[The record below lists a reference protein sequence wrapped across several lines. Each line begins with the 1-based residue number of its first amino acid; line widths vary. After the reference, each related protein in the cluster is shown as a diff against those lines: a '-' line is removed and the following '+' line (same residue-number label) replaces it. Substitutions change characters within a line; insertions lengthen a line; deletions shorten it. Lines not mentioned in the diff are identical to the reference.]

1 MADIDF
7 GGIFGGIAGLMAN
20 HETNEWNANIARHN
34 RDMQWQMHEDNLRQF
49 YKNRDETWQREDQ
62 LREAQWN
69 REDAIRNELY
79 GREDTSYQRSV
90 ADAQA
95 AGLSPLAVQQLSA
108 AGNPVVSSGTG
119 TAAGSPPPMTEAPA
133 SYMYQSPAQD
143 IATLVGAI
151 ASTKNI
157 NEIARHNK
165 EQEKIEREKIQSSEN
180 VENNRLV
187 EQSREFDAQLAQQKA
202 LAESSAEQS
211 HSEFLMNYEQRASQ
225 FSAQLS
231 QQQTFHFDEMRNKE
245 KDRAF
250 QALENDNKNNIQMG
264 IDFAKS
270 LNMKY
275 YYYPVSDLEEYNKKI
290 SDLKREIVNGNRQT
304 LNDMSSNPDKYLQS
318 TTVSSSVGSGESA
331 GVTAGNLVQN
341 GTIAADVGKSSTTSS
356 SFTDTQSDRAILEK
370 IAQKYN
376 GVLAIPVYV
385 RNYNDWNKNYKGKY

>member
-1 MADIDF
+1 MNFDF
-7 GGIFGGIAGLMAN
+7 GGIFGGLAGYLAN
-20 HETNEWNANIARHN
+20 QETNHN
-34 RDMQWQMHEDNLRQF
+34 NYVISRNNLEYQNVWHEQDRADFFQ
-49 YKNRDETWQREDQ
+49 NRNETWQREDQ

-90 ADAQA
+90 ADAVA
-95 AGLSPLAVQQLSA
+95 AGLSPLAVQQLSS
-108 AGNPVVSSGTG
+108 AGNPVVSAGSGTY
-119 TAAGSPPPMTEAPA
+119 AGAPPVHTQAPA

-143 IATLVGAI
+143 IAALVGAI

-157 NEIARHNK
+157 DELSRHNT
-165 EQEKIEREKIQSSEN
+165 EQEKIEREKIQSAET

-187 EQSREFDAQLAQQKA
+187 EQSREFDAELAQQKA

-211 HSEFLMNYEQRASQ
+211 HSEFLLNYEQRASQ

-231 QQQTFHFDEMRNKE
+231 QQQIFHFDDMANKE

-275 YYYPVSDLEEYNKKI
+275 YYYPVSDIEEYNKKI

-304 LNDMSSNPDKYLQS
+304 LNDMKSDPDKYLQS
-318 TTVSSSVGSGESA
+318 TTVSSSVGSGQSA

-341 GTIAADVGKSSTTSS
+341 GTIAADVGQSSTTSS

-370 IAQKYN
+370 ISQKYN

>member
-1 MADIDF
+1 MPDIDF

-34 RDMQWQMHEDNLRQF
+34 RDLQWQMHEDDLRQF
-49 YKNRDETWQREDQ
+49 YKNRDETWQRED
-62 LREAQWN
+62 
-69 REDAIRNELY
+69 AIRNELY
-79 GREDTSYQRSV
+79 AREDTSYQRSV

-95 AGLSPLAVQQLSA
+95 AGLSPLAVSQLSSA
-108 AGNPVVSSGTG
+108 GGNPVTASGT
-119 TAAGSPPPMTEAPA
+119 PPVMTQAPA

-157 NEIARHNK
+157 NETARHNK
-165 EQEKIEREKIQSSEN
+165 EQEKIEREKIQSAEN

-187 EQSREFDAQLAQQKA
+187 EQARELDAQLAQQKA

-211 HSEFLMNYEQRASQ
+211 HSEFLMDYEQRASQ

-231 QQQTFHFDEMRNKE
+231 QQQTFHLDEMKNKE

-318 TTVSSSVGSGESA
+318 TTVSSSVNNGVALGGSVGTGRNEGAYQGGSF
-331 GVTAGNLVQN
+331 GDSLN
-341 GTIAADVGKSSTTSS
+341 GSFNGSTNTGSSS

-385 RNYNDWNKNYKGKY
+385 RNYEDWSKNYKGKY